1 MNFHFS
7 SAGTP
12 SRSSMNTS
20 PKPPTLY
27 SLPSLPT
34 GCGGQTCDAPSAS
47 ESEQSTVRALPR
59 RARCCCPSCR
69 CRAGTRQSRGSAERT
84 TARLLAT
91 VAQHCRLSQAA
102 VASTRGQSTLTVGG
116 DPHAKLDRRE
126 RICRRR
132 LRQPAHARLSQ
143 TTHQSLFRSPHDGI
157 AFNKPP
163 RCESPRLTRSSAAAC
178 PESPCNSSQHYPAG
192 TR

>member
-34 GCGGQTCDAPSAS
+34 GCGGQTCGAPNAS
-47 ESEQSTVRALPR
+47 KSEQSMVRVLPR

-69 CRAGTRQSRGSAERT
+69 CRAGTRQSRGWAERT
-84 TARLLAT
+84 TSRLLAT
-91 VAQHCRLSQAA
+91 VAQHDRLSQTA
-102 VASTRGQSTLTVGG
+102 VASTKGQSTLTVCG

-143 TTHQSLFRSPHDGI
+143 TAHQSIMSAPDDRI
-157 AFNKPP
+157 AFNKKMH
-163 RCESPRLTRSSAAAC
+163 RLIRAYSDPS
-178 PESPCNSSQHYPAG
+178 
-192 TR
+192 